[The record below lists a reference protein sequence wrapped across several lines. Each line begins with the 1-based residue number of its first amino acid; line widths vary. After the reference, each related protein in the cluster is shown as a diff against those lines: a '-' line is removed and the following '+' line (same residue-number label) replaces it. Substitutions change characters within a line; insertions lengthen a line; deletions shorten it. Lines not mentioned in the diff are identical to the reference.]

1 MLTSTSCVIKV
12 AAFSIDGRPDNK
24 TSVKMYKKGTS
35 LKTVASDLD
44 EFEIMKNYMFITQ
57 TVSRFFSAIILHP

>member
-1 MLTSTSCVIKV
+1 MLTLTSCVIKV
-12 AAFSIDGRPDNK
+12 AAFSIDARMGNK
-24 TSVKMYKKGTS
+24 TSVKMYKNGKF
-35 LKTVASDLD
+35 LAVVASNLD